1 MTSEADLT
9 THRIAI
15 IRRAFELIDAG
26 DPALLDLYTD
36 DVELFFPKFGVG
48 QGKQDMAEFAR
59 RLWLDLSSIE
69 HDIDGL
75 DYMVAGDRIIVEGRE
90 RGTTADGRRWPD
102 QRVSTGR
109 FCNVFTFR
117 GTLISAVHIYVDP
130 DFTSSHQEKVRQL
143 HHGEEISIVK
153 G

>member
-1 MTSEADLT
+1 MTSTAPDHTEQ
-9 THRIAI
+9 RIAI
-15 IRRAFELIDAG
+15 VRRAFELIDAG

-36 DVELFFPKFGVG
+36 DVELYFPKFGVG
-48 QGKQDMAEFAR
+48 HGKRDMAEFAQ
-59 RLWLDLSSIE
+59 RLWTDLSSLE

-75 DYMVAGDRIIVEGRE
+75 DIMVAGDRIIVEGRE
-90 RGTTADGRRWPD
+90 WGTTADGRRWPD

-130 DFTSSHQEKVRQL
+130 DFTSSHEPKVRQL
-143 HHGEEISIVK
+143 HRGADADR
-153 G
+153 